1 MDNGSKLGV
10 SAITAATM
18 IAARPT
24 QNQNVQ
30 DTESTRLD
38 SSPRRLSLKNL
49 VRDKTY
55 TPESTD
61 GDENKISNAERIQ
74 NEIDIEQNKR
84 ESLKNIITALASVY
98 ASVLVSVYIAF
109 SFTELVTFP
118 LMYRW
123 LDIHGFFIYLY
134 LPSIIYFCYLVLYVL
149 KDGNKPQ
156 RRTTLKVVENIA
168 V

>member
-134 LPSIIYFCYLVLYVL
+134 IPSIIYFCYLVLYVL
-149 KDGNKPQ
+149 KDGNKPH